1 MNKKIIYSGLMLG
14 ALGLIIPAMAVTA
27 SAFSSELKI
36 QTEATTIDVTV
47 PGQAAMIFNEDGS
60 NIVPLN
66 FKVVNN
72 SQIAGIYMSE
82 IDLDA
87 GLSGWKIV
95 NPTVDLKT
103 MAVDSK
109 AIRLAMGEQ
118 GNEKAAV
125 PTAGTEDSTAKITYG
140 VKGFVVPSASEKIIN
155 FDVERGAFSKNIPA
169 GDAFTMNLNFEF
181 AVGESY
187 MTTGTD
193 FQTKISTMK
202 ATADSVAFVNTLD
215 GVPGDAVDVSALG
228 NDTVKA
234 YLEGTTLKIAFE
246 DSLVLNQDS
255 SHLFEGINMLEGLT
269 GTEYLD
275 SSKVVN
281 ASYMYANA
289 KLVPGEPFKWMNVSK
304 IEDAS
309 HMFDGTGGSG
319 LIIDGFNFQN
329 AKNVTNMFGLNSQG
343 RITNLKFPSVTNADK
358 MFYGVKLYPENLI
371 DNIYLENATSARYMF
386 GSDNGDSVGAS
397 KSFATIGTIHF
408 SEKLKDVSYMFYG
421 FGGLNLS
428 TPKNLDMRNWG
439 MSGVTTADYFM
450 KSFAGNALRNHTV
463 TVYLF
468 DTRSLTSASHMFD
481 GGITGAILNL
491 EYSQF
496 NNLVNAD
503 YMLSN
508 ISNCTILMNNKTFP
522 KLTSAEGMFKD
533 TVFQVTA
540 FHRGGLNVSNL
551 SFPMLENANYMLSF
565 RSVYENIIDISSF
578 KFGNLVTANHMV
590 ENHNLSSGFDVSN
603 WGDMSRLQEA
613 NYMLSAGYQNRSVLG
628 LSKWNLSSL
637 ISAEN
642 FISNHPYLNDSLT
655 IRNANSNITFNTV
668 ALADNAKLVI
678 NYVDEATKIKAEEI
692 IQTAKTTSS
701 TMKIELGE
709 KVS

>member
-60 NIVPLN
+60 NTVPLN

-87 GLSGWKIV
+87 GVSGWKIV

-103 MAVDSK
+103 MPVDSK

-140 VKGFVVPSASEKIIN
+140 VKGFVVPSANEKIIN

-215 GVPGDAVDVSALG
+215 GVPGDAVDVSALD

-255 SHLFEGINMLEGLT
+255 SHLFEGINMREGLT

-289 KLVPGEPFKWMNVSK
+289 KLASGETFKWMNVSK

-319 LIIDGFNFQN
+319 LIIDGFNFQS
-329 AKNVTNMFGLNSQG
+329 AKNVTNMFGLKSQG

-358 MFYGVKLYPENLI
+358 MFYGVHLYPENPI

-386 GSDNGDSVGAS
+386 GSDGGDSIGVGYS
-397 KSFATIGTIHF
+397 YATIGTIHF

-421 FGGLNLS
+421 FGGLNPSS

-439 MSGVTTADYFM
+439 MSGVTTANYFM
-450 KSFAGNALRNHTV
+450 KRFAGDDV
-463 TVYLF
+463 TIYLF

-481 GGITGAILNL
+481 NGLYSGSLNL
-491 EYSQF
+491 EHCNFSK
-496 NNLVNAD
+496 LVNAD

-508 ISNCTILMNNKTFP
+508 MAGCTILMNNKTFP

-533 TVFQVTA
+533 TVFD
-540 FHRGGLNVSNL
+540 RGGLNVSNL

-590 ENHNLSSGFDVSN
+590 ENHNLPSGFDVSN

-642 FISNHPYLNDSLT
+642 FISNHPYLNDSIT
-655 IRNANSNITFNTV
+655 IRNANSNITFNYI

-678 NYVDEATKIKAEEI
+678 NYVDEATKVKAEEI

-701 TMKIELGE
+701 MMKIELGE

>member
-60 NIVPLN
+60 NTVPLN

-87 GLSGWKIV
+87 GVSGWKIV

-103 MAVDSK
+103 MPVDSK

-140 VKGFVVPSASEKIIN
+140 VKGFVVPSANEKIIN

-255 SHLFEGINMLEGLT
+255 SHLFEGINMREGLT

-281 ASYMYANA
+281 ASYMYASTGLPA
-289 KLVPGEPFKWMNVSK
+289 GESLKWMNVSK

-309 HMFDGTGGSG
+309 YMFNGSGTTG

-329 AKNVTNMFGLNSQG
+329 AKNVSNMFSMTISGG
-343 RITNLKFPSVTNADK
+343 KITNLKFPSVTNADK
-358 MFYGVKLYPENLI
+358 MFSGVWLLEDNLI
-371 DNIYLENATSARYMF
+371 DNIHLENATSARYMF
-386 GSDNGDSVGAS
+386 GKEGTPS
-397 KSFATIGTIHF
+397 KRAFATIGTIHF
-408 SEKLKDVSYMFYG
+408 SEKLKDVSYMFYNY
-421 FGGLNLS
+421 GGLNS
-428 TPKNLDMRNWG
+428 SSPRNLDMRNWG
-439 MSGVTTADYFM
+439 MSGVTTANYFI
-450 KSFAGNALRNHTV
+450 SGFAGNAGSGYTV
-463 TVYLF
+463 TIYPF
-468 DTRSLTSASHMFD
+468 DTSSLTNAAHMFD
-481 GGITGAILNL
+481 NGITGTILNL
-491 EYSQF
+491 EYNKFDS
-496 NNLVNAD
+496 LVNAD

-508 ISNCTILMNNKTFP
+508 IANCPILMNNKTFP
-522 KLTSAEGMFKD
+522 KLTSAEGMFKN
-533 TVFQVTA
+533 TVID
-540 FHRGGLNVSNL
+540 RGGLNLSNL

-565 RSVYENIIDISSF
+565 RSASNKNVIDISSF

-590 ENHNLSSGFDVSN
+590 ENHNLPSGFDVSN

-701 TMKIELGE
+701 MMKIELGE